1 MPLKSYSNHYG
12 PMNAFASNSRLFHLT
27 IFTYSVAGVGKG
39 RRAPPTY
46 CISKINCSLP
56 ACYIECT
63 KWHLGILL
71 RLS

>member
-12 PMNAFASNSRLFHLT
+12 PINVFASNSRLFHLT
-27 IFTYSVAGVGKG
+27 TFTYSVAGVGKG

-46 CISKINCSLP
+46 CISKI
-56 ACYIECT
+56 IECT
-63 KWHLGILL
+63 KWHLGFLL